1 MTKGMAYI
9 IVGLFAA
16 ITGIYLLFIRK
27 KTKSTNNITTSDSLN
42 VGAKDTATGTD
53 SVTTE
58 NTNPT
63 VINIVN
69 PKLRISPMIGTSHVM
84 AIIEVNNPP
93 QAGNLVIQIGNV
105 YLNQVSL
112 PLLNNRYELDE
123 YVTLPA
129 TLPMYNLT
137 AKIDSVIKTVQVSF

>member
-9 IVGLFAA
+9 IVGLLAA

-27 KTKSTNNITTSDSLN
+27 KTKSTNNLTTSDSLN
-42 VGAKDTATGTD
+42 VGANTATGTD

-69 PKLRISPMIGTSHVM
+69 PKLRNSPMIGTSHVT
-84 AIIEVNNPP
+84 ATIEVNNPP
-93 QAGNLVIQIGNV
+93 QTGNLVIQIGNV
-105 YLNQVSL
+105 YINQVSL

-123 YVTLPA
+123 YVTLPS
-129 TLPMYNLT
+129 TLPTYNLT